1 MFVLQEGYSISENGR
16 DFLGRRHTYPY
27 PFLFENRNFFFVF
40 KMKKKNNE
48 SRPLVD
54 NFCISIRK
62 KTQKW
67 QKILPPLMGA
77 RAFSRTQICY
87 IFACDNI
94 GSNTKA

>member
-16 DFLGRRHTYPY
+16 DFLGAVTRILILFIWKPQL
-27 PFLFENRNFFFVF
+27 FLRFQNEE
-40 KMKKKNNE
+40 KNNQ

-67 QKILPPLMGA
+67 QNILPPLMGA

>member
-16 DFLGRRHTYPY
+16 DFLGAVTRILI
-27 PFLFENRNFFFVF
+27 LFYLKTATFSSFSNEE
-40 KMKKKNNE
+40 KNNQ

-54 NFCISIRK
+54 NFCISTRN

-67 QKILPPLMGA
+67 QKNLPPLMGA
-77 RAFSRTQICY
+77 RAFSRIQICY
-87 IFACDNI
+87 MFACDNI